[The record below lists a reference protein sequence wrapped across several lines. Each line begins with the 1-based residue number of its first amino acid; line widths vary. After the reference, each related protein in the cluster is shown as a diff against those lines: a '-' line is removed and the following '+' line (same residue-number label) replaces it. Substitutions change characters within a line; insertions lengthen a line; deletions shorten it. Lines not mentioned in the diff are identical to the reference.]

1 MTKQNQV
8 KTMVA
13 GITAMFGDGLRP
25 LPKRKPHWKEL
36 QSNSERDEKLRK
48 ADEKRIRKA
57 LKRVKNDTRKNV

>member
-1 MTKQNQV
+1 MTKQNRIKV
-8 KTMVA
+8 MMA

-25 LPKRKPHWKEL
+25 LPKRKTHRKEL
-36 QSNSERDEKLRK
+36 QSDSERDEKLRK